1 MAKKYLQLIIAI
13 ALLVGGGTAST
24 ASTALANSCGTC
36 QVKPATQT
44 VTENTTSDS
53 TSTTHVHVKV
63 VSRTVKQVKQIE
75 TTDNVV
81 VAIDQGKPMH
91 GAGCTDPIRRGW
103 IRVGSPFTNTRHDM
117 SPFADTWKSDVRI
130 CQWRTVHNPD
140 GSIDVVGTKSNCR
153 NRHIRIRIRGPQLPK
168 PTKVVKRFKSIRSFK
183 KFYDKWVTKTNH
195 TQSNTQ
201 TTTSVVFSCD
211 TANGWQLEGTMCKKC
226 PPPCPPPIQHST
238 NVRAVTHHDV
248 YSDGL
253 ADLCVEVT
261 RDGIVVDVDPR
272 TIFFS
277 PDEGKMV
284 DGTLHKDSS
293 GSGHWCQQWH
303 APVTAVKHDVA
314 YTVYVGDLQASNTM
328 TVWPAGSGW

>member
-1 MAKKYLQLIIAI
+1 MATLQPSITLKGGDRMAKKYLQLIIAI

-168 PTKVVKRFKSIRSFK
+168 PTKVVKRFKTIRSFK

-201 TTTSVVFSCD
+201 TTTSV
-211 TANGWQLEGTMCKKC
+211 
-226 PPPCPPPIQHST
+226 
-238 NVRAVTHHDV
+238 
-248 YSDGL
+248 
-253 ADLCVEVT
+253 
-261 RDGIVVDVDPR
+261 VVDVDPR